1 MSILKPVRSVSLKDR
16 AVGAIRDAIFAGQ
29 LRPGDPLRELHLA
42 KDLQVSQP
50 TVREALLELERH
62 GLVVRKANI
71 ETTVRNMTA
80 DEMRDLIELRL
91 LLERTAAHK
100 ALSKMTAADL
110 QQMERHLST
119 FSQAAAEADFAG
131 AAHADLEFHKV
142 YWQRSGNRALLQGL
156 DCITTPVF
164 AFVSIMR
171 TAWRQ
176 DLAQAADEHKQILEA
191 LRHGNPAGIDSAL
204 ESHMYNSYRGFLE
217 SGARDFREFLDHHQT
232 NHPLRPMAL
241 GF

>member
-42 KDLQVSQP
+42 KELQVSQP

-80 DEMRDLIELRL
+80 VELRDLIELRL

-100 ALSKMTAADL
+100 ASSKMTPADFQDL
-110 QQMERHLST
+110 ERHSSA
-119 FSQAAAEADFAG
+119 FSHIAAEGDFAE
-131 AAHADLEFHKV
+131 AAHADMEFHKV
-142 YWQRSGNRALLQGL
+142 YWDRSGNRALQQGL
-156 DCITTPVF
+156 DCLTTPVF

-176 DLAQAADEHKQILEA
+176 DLSRAADEHRQILEA
-191 LRHGNPAGIDSAL
+191 LREGNPSRIDNVL
-204 ESHMYNSYRGFLE
+204 EAHMYYSYRGFLE
-217 SGARDFREFLDHHQT
+217 SGARDFREFLDRHQT
-232 NHPLRPMAL
+232 NHALPPMAM